1 MPVRKLHLANNIT
14 LITQPDVNAKVT
26 AFGFYFAAGSRF
38 EGRGEYGI
46 SHFTEHLLF
55 KGTSSRSNSDISR
68 IFDRMGAVFNAFT
81 EREAVGVYC
90 TVPSENEENFRTA
103 LDILC
108 DLSCCCTFP
117 PEELEKER
125 RVVQNEILSVK
136 DDPDDSAM
144 DEAACTVW
152 PGQDISRTITG
163 TAADVAAI
171 TREQIVSW
179 YGRYFV
185 HGELAV
191 IVCGK
196 IYDGILVPALEKLP
210 LHAAPVPVPSF
221 GRRHFPQEPC
231 WSPQT
236 RVVKAPFSQTQV
248 FVLYPLKA
256 ELSETDYFS
265 LMVFNL
271 AAGEAMSSRL
281 FSALRERDGLC
292 YSVGSFFTVYEGAGA
307 WCAYAVCER
316 KNAACV
322 FQKMRAEISGF
333 LQNQIT
339 DGEIE
344 IAKERLC
351 GTEIVSEARTSFLMQ
366 RLWNF
371 YSMGF
376 PLRETEDVLAAVRSL
391 KKSDIIS
398 FIQSLLDEEK
408 RAALVYGPALCA
420 RVKKE
425 ILCKSKVK

>member
-1 MPVRKLHLANNIT
+1 M
-14 LITQPDVNAKVT
+14 QPAAGSRVT

-55 KGTSSRSNSDISR
+55 KGTASRSNSDISR
-68 IFDRMGAVFNAFT
+68 IFDRMGAAFNAFT
-81 EREAVGVYC
+81 ERETVGMYC
-90 TVPSENEENFRTA
+90 TVPSENEENFRAA
-103 LDILC
+103 LDVLC

-163 TAADVAAI
+163 TVKDVAAI
-171 TREQIVSW
+171 TREQIVRW
-179 YGRYFV
+179 YEQHFV
-185 HGELAV
+185 HGELTV

-196 IYDGILVPALEKLP
+196 MYEDVLVSALESLPFHAVPAV
-210 LHAAPVPVPSF
+210 H
-221 GRRHFPQEPC
+221 HFPQKPL
-231 WSPQT
+231 WNSAT
-236 RVVKAPFSQTQV
+236 GIVKAHFSQTQV
-248 FVLYPLKA
+248 FVFYPLKA
-256 ELSETDYFS
+256 KLSQAEYFS
-265 LMVFNL
+265 LMIFNL
-271 AAGEAMSSRL
+271 AAGETMSSRL

-292 YSVGSFFTVYEGAGA
+292 YSVGSFFTVYEDAGA

-316 KNAACV
+316 MNAASV
-322 FQKMRAEISGF
+322 FQKMSAEVAGF
-333 LQNQIT
+333 LKNQIT
-339 DGEIE
+339 EEEIE

-351 GTEIVSEARTSFLMQ
+351 GTEIVSEVRASFLMQ

-376 PLRETEDVLAAVRSL
+376 ELLETEEMLAAVRSL

-398 FIQSLLDEEK
+398 FIQNLLDEEK
-408 RAALVYGPALCA
+408 KAALVYGPALSS

-425 ILCKSKVK
+425 ILCRTSVK